1 MKKIAFISGASGGI
15 GQAIA
20 RELSATHTLLLHSFQ
35 HGDVLKKLKNELE
48 EKGAHIYLVQGD
60 LSDEKEATRIFQ
72 QTDALFPYIHTLI
85 NCAGIADYQLFTH
98 INYAR
103 WKELFQVNVD
113 SIFQTCHHFLPKMI
127 ENKSGKIINISSVWG
142 IVGASLEVAYSATK
156 GAVNAFTKALALE
169 EAYSNIQVNAIAPGA
184 VDTNMLSPLSDEDRR
199 LLIRDIPA
207 GRLAHPEEIAKLAAF
222 LASPAA
228 DYITGQIIS
237 PNGGFMTY

>member
-1 MKKIAFISGASGGI
+1 M
-15 GQAIA
+15 
-20 RELSATHTLLLHSFQ
+20 
-35 HGDVLKKLKNELE
+35 
-48 EKGAHIYLVQGD
+48 
-60 LSDEKEATRIFQ
+60 
-72 QTDALFPYIHTLI
+72 
-85 NCAGIADYQLFTH
+85 
-98 INYAR
+98 
-103 WKELFQVNVD
+103 
-113 SIFQTCHHFLPKMI
+113 
-127 ENKSGKIINISSVWG
+127 WG

-207 GRLAHPEEIAKLAAF
+207 GRLARPEEIAKLAAF